1 MIKIERKATPHTQE
15 AMDDLQEAC
24 NTGRSYNTEHVN
36 QALREVFHGKC
47 YICENKEATSYQIE
61 HLIPHRG
68 DKKLKYDWNNLFW
81 VCAHCNNIKSDKYE
95 PILNCTTEPVEHLI
109 AFRKTGYFGT
119 DEKLEFTSVEE
130 EREDVKNTIAL
141 LEAAYYGTT
150 PQKKIEAQ
158 IIRKTLR
165 QNLSNFKEY
174 VREYQETED
183 KEEKEDIGYLLKK
196 ELRDSAAFAA
206 FKRWLIWDNEM
217 FSEIEQFIP
226 EN

>member
-1 MIKIERKATPHTQE
+1 MIKIERKETEKTEQAI
-15 AMDDLQEAC
+15 ADLQKANDNES
-24 NTGRSYNTEHVN
+24 TYNIESVN
-36 QALREVFHGKC
+36 RALREVFHGKC
-47 YICENKEATSYQIE
+47 YICENKAATSYQIE
-61 HLIPHRG
+61 HLVPHRG
-68 DKKLKYDWNNLFW
+68 DKTLKYDWKNLFW
-81 VCAHCNNIKSDKYE
+81 SCAHCNNIKSDKYE
-95 PILNCTTEPVEHLI
+95 SIIDCT
-109 AFRKTGYFGT
+109 
-119 DEKLEFTSVEE
+119 

-141 LEAAYYGTT
+141 LEAVYYGTT

>member
-1 MIKIERKATPHTQE
+1 MMMMPSIF
-15 AMDDLQEAC
+15 
-24 NTGRSYNTEHVN
+24 G
-36 QALREVFHGKC
+36 G
-47 YICENKEATSYQIE
+47 
-61 HLIPHRG
+61 
-68 DKKLKYDWNNLFW
+68 NLFNDDW
-81 VCAHCNNIKSDKYE
+81 MDFSFPDIDK
-95 PILNCTTEPVEHLI
+95 
-109 AFRKTGYFGT
+109 
-119 DEKLEFTSVEE
+119 

-141 LEAAYYGTT
+141 LEAVYYGTT

-217 FSEIEQFIP
+217 FSEIEQFIS

>member
-1 MIKIERKATPHTQE
+1 MFVCLSLHLKSSSVFPRILSRCFPNAFVMIPTTVPAKTA
-15 AMDDLQEAC
+15 AMI
-24 NTGRSYNTEHVN
+24 VP
-36 QALREVFHGKC
+36 
-47 YICENKEATSYQIE
+47 
-61 HLIPHRG
+61 IPTLPR
-68 DKKLKYDWNNLFW
+68 L
-81 VCAHCNNIKSDKYE
+81 C
-95 PILNCTTEPVEHLI
+95 
-109 AFRKTGYFGT
+109 KTARQVT
-119 DEKLEFTSVEE
+119 
-130 EREDVKNTIAL
+130 
-141 LEAAYYGTT
+141 AAYYGTT

>member
-1 MIKIERKATPHTQE
+1 M
-15 AMDDLQEAC
+15 
-24 NTGRSYNTEHVN
+24 
-36 QALREVFHGKC
+36 
-47 YICENKEATSYQIE
+47 
-61 HLIPHRG
+61 
-68 DKKLKYDWNNLFW
+68 
-81 VCAHCNNIKSDKYE
+81 
-95 PILNCTTEPVEHLI
+95 I
-109 AFRKTGYFGT
+109 AFRKRGYFGT
-119 DEKLEFTSVEE
+119 DEKLEFTSVGE

-158 IIRKTLR
+158 VIRKTLR

-196 ELRDSAAFAA
+196 ELRDSTAFAA

>member
-1 MIKIERKATPHTQE
+1 M
-15 AMDDLQEAC
+15 
-24 NTGRSYNTEHVN
+24 
-36 QALREVFHGKC
+36 
-47 YICENKEATSYQIE
+47 
-61 HLIPHRG
+61 
-68 DKKLKYDWNNLFW
+68 
-81 VCAHCNNIKSDKYE
+81 
-95 PILNCTTEPVEHLI
+95 I
-109 AFRKTGYFGT
+109 AFRKRGYFGT
-119 DEKLEFTSVEE
+119 DEKLEFTSVGE

-158 IIRKTLR
+158 IIRKTYDKIFQIL
-165 QNLSNFKEY
+165 KEY

-196 ELRDSAAFAA
+196 ELRDSAALLHL
-206 FKRWLIWDNEM
+206 KRWLIWDNEM

>member
-1 MIKIERKATPHTQE
+1 MIKIERKETEKTEQAI
-15 AMDDLQEAC
+15 ADLQKANDNES
-24 NTGRSYNTEHVN
+24 TYNIESVN
-36 QALREVFHGKC
+36 RALREVFHGKC
-47 YICENKEATSYQIE
+47 YICENKAAT
-61 HLIPHRG
+61 
-68 DKKLKYDWNNLFW
+68 
-81 VCAHCNNIKSDKYE
+81 CAHCNNIKSDKYE
-95 PILNCTTEPVEHLI
+95 SIIDCTKEPVEKMI
-109 AFRKTGYFGT
+109 AFRKKGYFGT
-119 DEKLEFTSVEE
+119 DEKLEFIPIDK

-141 LEAAYYGTT
+141 LEAVYYGTT

-217 FSEIEQFIP
+217 FSEIEQFIL